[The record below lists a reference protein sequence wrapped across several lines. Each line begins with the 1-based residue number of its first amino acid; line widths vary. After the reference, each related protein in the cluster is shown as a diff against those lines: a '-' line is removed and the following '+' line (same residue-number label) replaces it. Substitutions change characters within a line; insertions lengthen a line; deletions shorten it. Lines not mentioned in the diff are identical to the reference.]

1 MHRGGELCLSEL
13 ALLDAL
19 RYVLLED
26 SDARRRGILLLRQ
39 VRVGVG
45 VGVGVGVRVGV
56 RVWFRVI
63 GSGSGL
69 EPGQLHLE
77 VGHDLGGDIL
87 LGREHQLL

>member
-1 MHRGGELCLSEL
+1 MHRGGELCLGEL

-39 VRVGVG
+39 GRVG